1 MSKFFASKSAA
12 IAILALGGCGAAL
25 PGAKNEAEHKSGD
38 HAAAHADGDHSDAA
52 HGSGHDDGHG
62 DGHGDAHGDPHGAP
76 AGDKHAAH
84 GAGHEDGQGDA
95 HGAAPAAHEKEAHWD
110 YASQHAWRDL
120 SKDAA
125 ACAVGGRQ
133 SPINLYDQPTV
144 DAPDLDFAYAG
155 VEANFF
161 NNGHTL
167 QVAAPQ
173 GLAFNAGGK
182 VFSLLQAH
190 FHSPSEHRIDGESF
204 GLEVH
209 FVHKTPEG
217 RLGVLG
223 VVFREG
229 RENPALGALFSKIP
243 AKTGEA
249 NGVKVYFDPSA
260 FLPAQRAYFQY
271 DGSLTTPPCSE
282 GVLWRVMR
290 EPIEASPAQIAAFK
304 EAVGE
309 NARELQPLNGR
320 LVSLGR

>member
-1 MSKFFASKSAA
+1 MSKFSASQAA
-12 IAILALGGCGAAL
+12 LLAILALGGCGAAL
-25 PGAKNEAEHKSGD
+25 PGAKHETAHEAGD
-38 HAAAHADGDHSDAA
+38 HADAA
-52 HGSGHDDGHG
+52 HGAS
-62 DGHGDAHGDPHGAP
+62 HGDAHDAP
-76 AGDKHAAH
+76 AGDKHAADD
-84 GAGHEDGQGDA
+84 AGHDRGHDAGHDAGHGGDHGGGHGDA
-95 HGAAPAAHEKEAHWD
+95 HGAAPAAPAKEAHWD

-133 SPINLYDQPTV
+133 SPINLYDQPAV

-167 QVAAPQ
+167 QVAAPE

-217 RLGVLG
+217 RLGVVG
-223 VVFREG
+223 IVFREG

-243 AKTGEA
+243 AKNGEA

-260 FLPAQRAYFQY
+260 FLPAQRTYFQY

-290 EPIEASPAQIAAFK
+290 EPIEASAAQIAAFK